1 MWEWWLVRAVEYRGL
16 LAAAE
21 WAQLAAAG
29 RQWHLA
35 PGQRLIWGPAPGVV
49 LVSQGALRLSY
60 ETARCQNTLHLQH
73 GDMAGTVQPL
83 SCQLWTEHA
92 ATLHLFHHAE
102 WLAALDS
109 APNLTQKLLRAIASN
124 ALRAEQQL
132 PPSTSSASITAG

>member
-1 MWEWWLVRAVEYRGL
+1 MWEWWLVRAVDYRGL

-35 PGQRLIWGPAPGVV
+35 PGQRLIWGPAPGVI
-49 LVSQGALRLSY
+49 LVSRGTLRLGY
-60 ETARCQNTLHLQH
+60 ETARCRNTLHLER
-73 GDMAGTVQPL
+73 GDMTGTLQPL
-83 SCQLWTEHA
+83 SCQLWTEQA
-92 ATLHLFHHAE
+92 ATFHLFHHAE

-109 APNLTQKLLRAIASN
+109 APNVTQKLLRAIASN

-132 PPSTSSASITAG
+132 PPSHSSASITAG